1 MWSLSPGQ
9 AGDMQPPSILDSLH
23 RAEILSIGDDLSR
36 TFAVSFP
43 PRSPAKARNIPGKA
57 SVQLGKIALDLL
69 DMPPHRFRRP
79 TQTATGFAGLRP
91 CFRSRG
97 SICRLGHR
105 ADIVQDHRPD
115 LDYFSLGPVW

>member
-1 MWSLSPGQ
+1 MQSRFRALRSPGRPERHGDKSPQPKGRFAFATPIRSYGMWSLSPGQ

-69 DMPPHRFRRP
+69 
-79 TQTATGFAGLRP
+79 
-91 CFRSRG
+91 
-97 SICRLGHR
+97 
-105 ADIVQDHRPD
+105 
-115 LDYFSLGPVW
+115 